1 MRQVTTPPRA
11 RQEGLLVQELPHEV
25 LIYDTE
31 RHKAHCLNPTA
42 AFVWKNCDGQTSV
55 AEIARRL
62 ETSLSTIVDED
73 VVWYALGQLERDHL
87 LEGKINLPASVNRIS
102 RRELIRR
109 LGIGAAVAVP
119 IITSI
124 VAPTAAYAG
133 SGQNKGAP
141 CNSNTDCTGGLT
153 CNGGFCT

>member
-1 MRQVTTPPRA
+1 MKQLTTPPRA
-11 RQEGLLVQELPHEV
+11 RREGLLMQELPHEL

-42 AFVWKNCDGQTSV
+42 AFIWKHCDGNTSV

-62 ETSLSTIVDED
+62 EKSLKTIVDED
-73 VVWYALGQLERDHL
+73 VVWFALSQLEKDHL
-87 LEGKINLPASVNRIS
+87 LEEKLAWPAGANRIS
-102 RRELIRR
+102 RRELVRR
-109 LGIGAAVAVP
+109 LGIGAAIAVP

-133 SGQNKGAP
+133 SGPNTGAP
-141 CNSNTDCTGGLT
+141 CSGPQDCTGGT
-153 CNGGFCT
+153 NCVSGHCI